1 MNPHPADDD
10 PGLPGHVAAA
20 ARQAAEDL
28 YQALR
33 PAMATA
39 RPSPQVSALWQI
51 VKMLNAVSGGLDL
64 GSVPE
69 AGRPRARWEETAYLA
84 SNIADKALTITA
96 DGMTPQQAAGY
107 LLNNTSDVQDTAA
120 ASGGVIELTPP
131 DYPDTS
137 RTLSVTIGGDTLRTL
152 SVTADR
158 GPAPQP
164 RPHTAA
170 TLLRLAH
177 HLHRV
182 GAVLS
187 DLVLEPEADGIP
199 ICGRSD
205 KQITCEICQR
215 TVGADIARTIEIAK
229 PWLRT
234 VKVCSVTCAR
244 AAHAGEHS
252 G

>member
-1 MNPHPADDD
+1 MNSHPADGT
-10 PGLPGHVAAA
+10 GLPGHVAAA
-20 ARQAAEDL
+20 ALQAAEDL

-39 RPSPQVSALWQI
+39 RPSSQVSALWQI

-69 AGRPRARWEETAYLA
+69 AGRPRARWEEAAYLA
-84 SNIADKALTITA
+84 SNIADTALTITA
-96 DGMTPQQAAGY
+96 GEMTPQQAAGY
-107 LLNNTSDVQDTAA
+107 LLNNTSEVQDTAA

-137 RTLSVTIGGDTLRTL
+137 RTLAVTIRGDMLLTL

-164 RPHTAA
+164 RPHSAA

-177 HLHRV
+177 HLQRTA
-182 GAVLS
+182 AVLS
-187 DLVLEPEADGIP
+187 EVVLEPEADGVP
-199 ICGRSD
+199 VCGRGD
-205 KQITCEICQR
+205 EEITCEICQR
-215 TVGADIARTIEIAK
+215 TVGADIARTIEIAR

-244 AAHAGEHS
+244 AAHAGEHT